1 MKEGQV
7 RVAPLHGSATP
18 LADAAPALQPYEL
31 TLDKFIDHAAKWHP
45 RSEVVTGGGLGIAVE
60 RVGYA
65 ELRAQAQLLSGAL
78 LALGIAPGDR
88 IATLAWN
95 SQSHMTLW
103 YAAFGIGVS
112 CHTLN
117 PRLDVRQ
124 VADMARQA
132 NDRLLAVSPDQGAV
146 AEHLVTLCPGI
157 EQVVIL
163 DEPGSCH
170 PLPNCG
176 AVPVT
181 TLTKLIQRLG
191 APAQWGGF
199 AETTEAALCFT
210 SGTTGAPKGV
220 PYTHRCNYL
229 VTLSLLQS
237 DVMGINARDVIL
249 AAVPMFHA
257 NGWGLPFA
265 APAAG
270 AKLVF
275 TGHHSDGASLAQI
288 IRDEG
293 VTLAVGVPTVW
304 LGLIE
309 HLEATGTTLP
319 SLRRILLGG
328 SGVPQAL
335 VDRIEA
341 RLGVRAQTSWG
352 MTELSPL
359 GTVTPPGSAGNAGI
373 AGRPPVGVDLRLV
386 DGEGRELP
394 MQRGGE
400 GHLQVRGSST
410 VHRYFGQDEVATD
423 AAGWFATGDLAA
435 IDGEGNLSITGR
447 AKDLIKSG
455 GEWINPGEIEA
466 LVGAVPGVALVA
478 VIGRAHARWH
488 ERPIVVI
495 ECDGEASVSDEA
507 VRAALDGQI
516 PRWWMPDAILRV
528 DAMPRAATGK
538 IDKQMLRKWFGDAI
552 ASA

>member
-1 MKEGQV
+1 M
-7 RVAPLHGSATP
+7 ATINKCD
-18 LADAAPALQPYEL
+18 LA
-31 TLDKFIDHAAKWHP
+31 I
-45 RSEVVTGGGLGIAVE
+45 VGGG
-60 RVGYA
+60 
-65 ELRAQAQLLSGAL
+65 LSGAL
-78 LALGIAPGDR
+78 IALGVAQGDR

-95 SQSHMTLW
+95 SQAHMEIW

-117 PRLDVRQ
+117 PRLGVEQ
-124 VADMARQA
+124 VADMVRQA
-132 NDRLLAVSPDQGAV
+132 GDRLLAISPDQAKAVEALLPLCPSIERVVVLGEPGAEAV
-146 AEHLVTLCPGI
+146 A
-157 EQVVIL
+157 
-163 DEPGSCH
+163 
-170 PLPNCG
+170 LPDCG
-176 AVPVT
+176 RVPVA
-181 TLTKLIQRLG
+181 TLESLLAEHG
-191 APAQWGGF
+191 NAAEWGGF
-199 AETTEAALCFT
+199 SELTEAALCFT

-229 VTLSLLQS
+229 VTLNLLQR
-237 DVMGINARDVIL
+237 DVMGINAEDAIL

-257 NGWGLPFA
+257 NGWGLPLA

-275 TGHHSDGASLAQI
+275 SGHHNDGASLAAL

-309 HLEATGTTLP
+309 HLERTGETLP
-319 SLRRILLGG
+319 SLQRVLLGG

-341 RLGVRAQTSWG
+341 RLGVRVQTSWG

-359 GTVTPPGSAGNAGI
+359 GTVTPPGHAGRASI

-386 DGEGRELP
+386 DAKGAPLP
-394 MQRGGE
+394 EQRGIE

-410 VHRYFGQDEVATD
+410 VERYFGQAERATD
-423 AAGWFATGDLAA
+423 AQGWFGTGDLAV
-435 IDGEGNLSITGR
+435 IDTDGNLAITGR

-466 LVGAVPGVALVA
+466 IVGDLPGVSLVA
-478 VIGRAHARWH
+478 VIGRADAKWT
-488 ERPIVVI
+488 ERPIVVV
-495 ECDGEASVSDEA
+495 EGEGASDMA
-507 VRAALDGQI
+507 IRAALEGRI
-516 PRWWMPDAILRV
+516 PRWWMPDAIVRV
-528 DAMPRAATGK
+528 EAMPLAMTGK
-538 IDKQMLRKWFGDAI
+538 IDKQALRSRFGQATP
-552 ASA
+552 A